1 MDLKN
6 MHPKEVRELIRKAEL
21 VKPTSGMCNGYIQA
35 NLAILPKKNA
45 YDFLLFAQRNP
56 KSCPILEVTDEGSPF
71 TKIAADNADIRY
83 DIPKYRV
90 YKKGVLVDEV
100 ENLKDYWQDD
110 FVSFLIGCSFSFE
123 TAMMEAGIPIRHID
137 DNHNV
142 PMYITNIASRE
153 AGIFHGNM
161 VVSMRPI
168 KYKDIVRATTIT
180 AMFPATH
187 GAPIHI
193 GDPSVIGIRDIDKP
207 DFGERSEIRE
217 GEVPVFWPCG
227 VTPQSVA
234 LTSKPDIMITHSPGY
249 MLILDMVDSDVKVF

>member
-6 MHPKEVRELIRKAEL
+6 MHPKEVRELIRKGEL

-207 DFGERSEIRE
+207 DFGEKSEIRE